1 VKIALAQINPTV
13 GDFAGNARLILDFTA
28 RAAAQ
33 QADLVIFP
41 ELSICGYP
49 PADLLEKSAF
59 LARAQQTLEEI
70 AAATA
75 SGPAILCGTA
85 LAADSDAPAGKHA
98 RNVAALLS
106 AGKIQFVQQ
115 KMLLP
120 FYDVFDEQRYFEPAQ
135 HQTLTLLNGQPLAIT
150 ICEDAWN
157 DKCFWP
163 RRLYPIDPVDELM
176 RQWATLP
183 DPIASTHPRIVL
195 NISASPFWCGK
206 RDLRRNMLAAIARRH
221 HAFVVMV
228 NQVGGNDS
236 LVFDGSSIALSPTG
250 DLIAQGGSFR
260 QDLFLFDTD
269 SFTAYSEDS
278 SLLNFLRENG
288 MSNQA
293 LTHNVKDPRLQE
305 HLDESPEDAAL
316 VRDLESIL
324 EGARPLL
331 GEQIYSAMTAET
343 PLPVTQ
349 ESRPACESDWD
360 RDDIPAIWQA
370 LVLGTR
376 DYVRKCGFS
385 KALVALSGGIDSA
398 LVAAIAVQ
406 ALGSENVLGIG
417 MPSEFSSTG
426 SIDDARALAENLG
439 IRFEL
444 VAIHDVFTA
453 YTRSLEPL
461 FAGTPFGLA
470 EENLQSRIRGA
481 LLMALSNKFGALVL
495 TTGNKSEMSTGY
507 CTLYGDM
514 VGALAVIGD
523 VFKTRVYALSH
534 YANRDREI
542 IPHNTIAKPPSAELR
557 PGQRDTDSLPPYE
570 ILDPILEAY
579 VERYQSAEQILAELT
594 AGHQSELSHSTEARV
609 PHSSAASSPMSGK
622 AMQSGGEAPQTLD
635 LALIRRVLSLVE
647 RSEYKRQQAAPILK
661 VTRKSFGNGRRFPIA
676 VKVEV

>member
-1 VKIALAQINPTV
+1 VKIALAQINPTI

-28 RAAAQ
+28 RAAKQA
-33 QADLVIFP
+33 ADLVVFP
-41 ELSICGYP
+41 ELAICGYP

-59 LARAQQTLEEI
+59 LTRAQQTLEEI
-70 AAATA
+70 AGSTA
-75 SGPAILCGTA
+75 SGPAILCGTVQP
-85 LAADSDAPAGKHA
+85 ADGRSSEGKHA

-106 AGKIQFVQQ
+106 GGRVSFMQQ

-120 FYDVFDEQRYFEPAQ
+120 FYDVFDEQRYFEPAP
-135 HQTLTLLNGQPLAIT
+135 HQSLAMLDGQPLAIT

-157 DKCFWP
+157 DKGFWP
-163 RRLYPIDPVDELM
+163 RRMYAVDPVDELM

-183 DPIASTHPRIVL
+183 DPVAVHPRIIL

-206 RDLRRNMLAAIARRH
+206 RALRRNMLAAIARRH

-236 LVFDGSSIALSPTG
+236 LIFDGSSVVLAPSG
-250 DLIAQGGSFR
+250 EVAAQGASFSEDLIF
-260 QDLFLFDTD
+260 FDTD
-269 SFTAYSEDS
+269 QADEALSQSAPELASQQAAQETQRAYETDCDS
-278 SLLNFLRENG
+278 NEI
-288 MSNQA
+288 
-293 LTHNVKDPRLQE
+293 
-305 HLDESPEDAAL
+305 AA
-316 VRDLESIL
+316 
-324 EGARPLL
+324 
-331 GEQIYSAMTAET
+331 T
-343 PLPVTQ
+343 
-349 ESRPACESDWD
+349 WD
-360 RDDIPAIWQA
+360 A

-385 KALVALSGGIDSA
+385 KALVGLSGGIDSA
-398 LVAAIAVQ
+398 LVAAIAVE
-406 ALGSENVLGIG
+406 ALGQGNVLGIG

-426 SIDDARALAENLG
+426 SIDDARALAKNLG
-439 IRFEL
+439 IQFEM
-444 VAIHDVFTA
+444 VPIHDVFMQ
-453 YTRSLEPL
+453 YTRTLEPL

-523 VFKTRVYALSH
+523 VFKTRVYALSR
-534 YANRDREI
+534 YANRDREA

-579 VERYQSAEQILAELT
+579 VERYCSAEQILAERT
-594 AGHQSELSHSTEARV
+594 AAGDTV
-609 PHSSAASSPMSGK
+609 
-622 AMQSGGEAPQTLD
+622 D

-647 RSEYKRQQAAPILK
+647 RSEYKRQQAAPVLK
-661 VTRKSFGNGRRFPIA
+661 VTQKSFGNGRRFPIA
-676 VKVEV
+676 VKVEL